1 MVASTTTHRDVGR
14 GVLNDALLEP
24 RLYRAA
30 FVPAFLALVILMFS
44 LEARPPAYA
53 PGLQPPPFS
62 GTRVAL
68 VADQLLDRFGARVA
82 GSRQDRAAAS
92 YVAEQFAGRGFT
104 THSYEFRARTV
115 DGRKRLTNVVGV
127 RPGLSDRRIV
137 VVASRDGV
145 AGSYEG
151 VGSYETATLLE
162 FARVL
167 EGRSLQ
173 HTLVLASVD
182 GGVSG
187 TSGAGALARSLRG
200 PVDAV
205 LSVRNLPGDTTVGE
219 PILADADDR
228 YAPATRLVRTGE
240 ASFRVELRRRVGSRS
255 LAAQLVRMGFPVALG
270 EQAAFIDYD
279 RAAISFSPAGEPLV
293 TPGERAVTTAGA
305 AGRAVL
311 RTLLALDRT
320 DTRQGLERPALVIG
334 GKRIPGWSITLLV
347 GMLILPLLVVA
358 VDSWAR
364 ARRRG
369 ESSVRGIA
377 APLVAMVP
385 IVAAALL
392 LRALGAAGVID
403 APALPTDPA
412 AYSGAVTVVIG
423 TLLVVLVIA
432 ALIAVGRLSAH
443 AAGAGGEAGL
453 ALWIAVTVVAAFAL
467 NPVAAAFALP
477 AAHTALL
484 LLLAGEAPGPR
495 RVVGAVAFS
504 LLPLVLVIVYFP
516 VALEMGVFQSV
527 WFATLLHAGGFIS
540 PPALIVEAAFVA
552 GIVAATGMAAG
563 RGRAAQSVQPTL
575 GPAFQPREVGRG

>member
-1 MVASTTTHRDVGR
+1 M
-14 GVLNDALLEP
+14 
-24 RLYRAA
+24 
-30 FVPAFLALVILMFS
+30 PAFLALVILMFS

-68 VADQLLDRFGARVA
+68 VAEQLLDRFGARVA
-82 GSRQDRAAAS
+82 GSRQDQAAAGF
-92 YVAEQFAGRGFT
+92 VAEQFAGRGFT
-104 THSYEFRARTV
+104 THSYDFRARTV
-115 DGRKRLTNVVGV
+115 DGRKQLTNVVGV
-127 RPGLSDRRIV
+127 RPGLSDRRILI
-137 VVASRDGV
+137 VASRDGV
-145 AGSYEG
+145 AGGYEG

-167 EGRSLQ
+167 EGRSLR

-187 TSGAGALARSLRG
+187 TSGAVELARSLRG

-205 LSVRNLPGDTTVGE
+205 LAVRNLPGDTTVGE

-228 YAPATRLVRTGE
+228 YVPATRLVRTGE
-240 ASFRVELRRRVGSRS
+240 AAFRVELRRRVGSRS
-255 LAAQLVRMGFPVALG
+255 LAAQLVRMGFPLALG
-270 EQAAFIDYD
+270 EQAAFVGEG

-305 AGRAVL
+305 GGRAVL

-320 DTRQGLERPALVIG
+320 ELAHKLERPALVIG

-347 GMLILPLLVVA
+347 GMLILPLLVVG

-377 APLVAMVP
+377 APLVAIVP
-385 IVAAALL
+385 LVAAALL
-392 LRALGAAGVID
+392 LRALGTAGVID
-403 APALPTDPA
+403 APALPADPA
-412 AYSGAVTVVIG
+412 AYSGTVAVVVGIVLI
-423 TLLVVLVIA
+423 LLVLA
-432 ALIAVGRLSAH
+432 ALLAVGRLSAH

-453 ALWIAVTVVAAFAL
+453 ALWIAVSMVAAFAL

-477 AAHTALL
+477 AAHTTLL

-495 RVVGAVAFS
+495 RVIGAVALS
-504 LLPLVLVIVYFP
+504 LLPLVLVVVYFP
-516 VALEMGVFQSV
+516 VALDMGLLQSV
-527 WFATLLHAGGFIS
+527 WFGTLLHAGGFIS
-540 PPALIVEAAFVA
+540 LQALVVEAAFVA
-552 GIVAATGMAAG
+552 GIVAAAGMAAG

-575 GPAFQPREVGRG
+575 GPAFRPSEAGRG